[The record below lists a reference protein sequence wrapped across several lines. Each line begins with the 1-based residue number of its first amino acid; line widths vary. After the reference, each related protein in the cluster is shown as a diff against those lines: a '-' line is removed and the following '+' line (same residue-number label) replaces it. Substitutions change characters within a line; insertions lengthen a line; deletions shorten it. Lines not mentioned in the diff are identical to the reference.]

1 MMNTPPRTR
10 PGPRVLKVST
20 DSILPRRLPLP
31 VSVTL
36 HNFVPFTSK
45 ASLPHTSKKKFY
57 RPEHSSSLLHAVRLQ
72 IVALQVPA
80 RSPGSD
86 HNSSSGG
93 GGDRKAE
100 KRERV
105 IFSSVDT
112 SKSVRPT
119 WEHLNEH
126 IQQPH
131 GSNKARLDVETYESL
146 TMRFS
151 VVEEADNDESNSS
164 SQKHSTESTKDND
177 SDELDQKLATTSVFL
192 NVPIHP
198 SKLVRID
205 GHCIPASLPLNAV
218 VLHFSD
224 ESVRVTPALFQLLT
238 DNGLLLAVADQNNSQ
253 HYDNDFSR
261 FDDNVFRTL
270 DQVTPVKNKTT
281 TASLLETDDESQ
293 ATPVPGSS
301 LMNSIT
307 GASHN
312 DANGDSN
319 NDKNGKASVDDS
331 YWNLTETALS
341 VQGLISERE
350 LLERVIQEEQA
361 ALEQEIA
368 DLQLSK
374 IALQEGIAQ
383 VQTLQYQTD
392 QVQQALQQEDLEA
405 RRVEFQLQAQ
415 RIKLFRELVTIFP
428 VTVSLDQRYL
438 IVGLEIPLDLYAGTV
453 SEEEVSA
460 SLGYL
465 AHLVAM
471 MSKYLA
477 VQLRY
482 RLHCNSSR
490 SAIQD
495 ERAAAFPLF
504 QGRTVERAQ
513 LEYGVRLLDRNVE
526 CICRSKGIRLPPKAH
541 VLAKVKRVYEFVIDG
556 F

>member
-1 MMNTPPRTR
+1 MMNTPPRSR
-10 PGPRVLKVST
+10 AGPRVLQIST

-36 HNFVPFTSK
+36 HNFVPFSSK

-72 IVALQVPA
+72 IVALEA
-80 RSPGSD
+80 RPPSESD
-86 HNSSSGG
+86 KDSN
-93 GGDRKAE
+93 DRKGE
-100 KRERV
+100 TRERV

-131 GSNKARLDVETYESL
+131 GSNKANLDVETYESL

-151 VVEEADNDESNSS
+151 VAEEGDNDTDES
-164 SQKHSTESTKDND
+164 SQNHSTESSSSDNQD
-177 SDELDQKLATTSVFL
+177 LALATDCFL
-192 NVPIHP
+192 HVPIHP
-198 SKLVRID
+198 SKLIRID
-205 GHCIPASLPLNAV
+205 SHSIPASLPLNAV

-224 ESVRVTPALFQLLT
+224 ESVRVTPALFQLLA
-238 DNGLLLAVADQNNSQ
+238 DHGLLLTADTTGQE
-253 HYDNDFSR
+253 HDADFSR

-270 DQVTPVKNKTT
+270 DQVTPVKNNKTAT
-281 TASLLETDDESQ
+281 TSLLETDDESQ
-293 ATPVPGSS
+293 ATPVR
-301 LMNSIT
+301 LMNIT
-307 GASHN
+307 ASHN
-312 DANGDSN
+312 DSNEEEEDHDNDNANV
-319 NDKNGKASVDDS
+319 VDGTC
-331 YWNLTETALS
+331 WTLTETALS
-341 VQGLISERE
+341 VQDLVGERD
-350 LLERVIQEEQA
+350 LLERVIREEQA
-361 ALEQEIA
+361 ALEQETA
-368 DLQLSK
+368 DLQQSK
-374 IALQEGIAQ
+374 LALQEGTTQ
-383 VQTLQYQTD
+383 VQTTQDQTN

-405 RRVEFQLQAQ
+405 RRIEFLLQAQ
-415 RIKLFRELVTIFP
+415 RIKLFRELRTIFP

-438 IVGLEIPLDLYAGTV
+438 IVGLEIPSDLYAGTV
-453 SEEEVSA
+453 TEEEVSA

-477 VQLRY
+477 IPLRY

-495 ERAAAFPLF
+495 DRAAAFPLF
-504 QGRTVERAQ
+504 QGRTVERMQ

-526 CICRSKGIRLPPKAH
+526 CICRSKGIRLPAKAH
-541 VLAKVKRVYEFVIDG
+541 VLAKVKRVYEYVIDG

>member
-1 MMNTPPRTR
+1 MMNTPPRSR
-10 PGPRVLKVST
+10 AGPRVLQEHT

-36 HNFVPFTSK
+36 HNFVPFSSK
-45 ASLPHTSKKKFY
+45 ASLPHTSKKQFY

-72 IVALQVPA
+72 IVALVA
-80 RSPGSD
+80 RSDNNSD
-86 HNSSSGG
+86 
-93 GGDRKAE
+93 E

-126 IQQPH
+126 IQHPH
-131 GSNKARLDVETYESL
+131 GSNKANLDVETYESL

-151 VVEEADNDESNSS
+151 VAEEGDNDESNS
-164 SQKHSTESTKDND
+164 TESSKDNQD
-177 SDELDQKLATTSVFL
+177 LELAPTVNVFL

-205 GHCIPASLPLNAV
+205 GHSIPASLPLNAV

-224 ESVRVTPALFQLLT
+224 ESYRVTPALFQLLT
-238 DNGLLLAVADQNNSQ
+238 DHGLLLTADNAGPE
-253 HYDNDFSR
+253 YDIDSSR

-270 DQVTPVKNKTT
+270 DQVTPVRSK

-293 ATPVPGSS
+293 ATPVPGSND
-301 LMNSIT
+301 MGIIA
-307 GASHN
+307 ASQN
-312 DANGDSN
+312 DSK
-319 NDKNGKASVDDS
+319 DKNGKASGDGTC
-331 YWNLTETALS
+331 WTLTETAWS
-341 VQGLISERE
+341 VQDLVSERD
-350 LLERVIQEEQA
+350 LLERVLREEQA
-361 ALEQEIA
+361 ALEQETA
-368 DLQLSK
+368 DLQRSK
-374 IALQEGIAQ
+374 VALQEGTAQ
-383 VQTLQYQTD
+383 VQTMQDQTD
-392 QVQQALQQEDLEA
+392 QVQQALQEEDLEA
-405 RRVEFQLQAQ
+405 RRIEFLLQAQ
-415 RIKLFRELVTIFP
+415 RIKLFRELRTIFP

-477 VQLRY
+477 LPLRY

-495 ERAAAFPLF
+495 DRASAFPLF
-504 QGRTVERAQ
+504 QGRTVERGQ

-526 CICRSKGIRLPPKAH
+526 CICRSKGIRLPAKAH
-541 VLAKVKRVYEFVIDG
+541 VLAKVKRVYEYMIDG

>member
-1 MMNTPPRTR
+1 MMNTPRSR
-10 PGPRVLKVST
+10 AGPRVLQVSN

-36 HNFVPFTSK
+36 HNFVPFSSK

-72 IVALQVPA
+72 IVALETA
-80 RSPGSD
+80 RSGSD
-86 HNSSSGG
+86 SDSGSDKKG
-93 GGDRKAE
+93 E

-105 IFSSVDT
+105 LFSSVDT

-119 WEHLNEH
+119 WEHLNEY

-131 GSNKARLDVETYESL
+131 GSNKANLDMETYESL

-151 VVEEADNDESNSS
+151 VAEEGDNDESSNS
-164 SQKHSTESTKDND
+164 QRHSTESSSKDKDNQD
-177 SDELDQKLATTSVFL
+177 LDLTPTVNVFL

-205 GHCIPASLPLNAV
+205 VHSIPASLPLNAV

-224 ESVRVTPALFQLLT
+224 ESYRVTPALFQLLT
-238 DNGLLLAVADQNNSQ
+238 DNGLLLTAGPE
-253 HYDNDFSR
+253 YDIDSSR

-270 DQVTPVKNKTT
+270 DQVTPVKNNTT

-301 LMNSIT
+301 LMNNI
-307 GASHN
+307 AAARDN
-312 DANGDSN
+312 DSN
-319 NDKNGKASVDDS
+319 DNDHYDKNGKANVDGTC
-331 YWNLTETALS
+331 WTLTETAWS
-341 VQGLISERE
+341 VQDLVGERD
-350 LLERVIQEEQA
+350 LLERVIREEQA
-361 ALEQEIA
+361 ALEQETA
-368 DLQLSK
+368 ELQQSK
-374 IALQEGIAQ
+374 VALQEGTAQ
-383 VQTLQYQTD
+383 VQTLRDQTD
-392 QVQQALQQEDLEA
+392 QVQQALQEEDLEA
-405 RRVEFQLQAQ
+405 RRVEFLLQAQ
-415 RIKLFRELVTIFP
+415 RIKLFRELRTIFP

-438 IVGLEIPLDLYAGTV
+438 IVGLEIPSDLYAGTV

-460 SLGYL
+460 ALGYL

-477 VQLRY
+477 VPLRY

-495 ERAAAFPLF
+495 DRAAAFPLF
-504 QGRTVERAQ
+504 QGRTVERGQ

-526 CICRSKGIRLPPKAH
+526 CICRNKGIRLPAKAH
-541 VLAKVKRVYEFVIDG
+541 VLAKVKRVYEYIIDG